1 MNGSGT
7 RLTRSNRDRVFG
19 GVCGGLAQYIGHDVV
34 LVRVGFV
41 ALALLAVPG
50 GVLLYLFAWAIIPLN
65 RDEQESFASAP
76 SEERNTG
83 SRRII
88 GVLLVVAGLVALG
101 TSFLPLF
108 WRTPD
113 WRLAGPIIVIV
124 AGIALLL
131 WQYDRKVRERKSGD
145 SVGLRAERTAQEAMP
160 ENARR
165 RLVRRH
171 HGRKIAG
178 VCAGMAEYFQVDPAI
193 IRVIC
198 LALLFLG
205 GSGLLLYLILWIAM
219 PLED

>member
-1 MNGSGT
+1 MNDAGS
-7 RLTRSNRDRVFG
+7 RLTRSNRERVFG

-50 GVLLYLFAWAIIPLN
+50 GVLLYLFAWMIIPLN
-65 RDEQESFASAP
+65 RDELQSAP
-76 SEERNTG
+76 AAPA
-83 SRRII
+83 SRRVI
-88 GVLLVVAGLVALG
+88 GVFLVVAGLLALSA
-101 TSFLPLF
+101 SFLPIF
-108 WRTPD
+108 WKVPD
-113 WRLAGPIIVIV
+113 WRIAGPILVIV

-131 WQYDRKVRERKSGD
+131 WQHDRRMRERGADGS
-145 SVGLRAERTAQEAMP
+145 AEPVTKETATDTMAEM
-160 ENARR
+160 ARSQR

-193 IRVIC
+193 IRVIW

-205 GSGLLLYLILWIAM
+205 GLGFPLYLILWVAM
-219 PLED
+219 PIED